1 MKVFKRL
8 KQLSSLAL
16 LLCVATQV
24 QAADVDLATAQKM
37 AKSFMTKQVANG
49 RLRAAA
55 ASNLKLAKAEA
66 SVFNPKAV
74 DYYIFNADKSYVVV
88 AGDDLAPEIL
98 MYGEEGTIDINDIP
112 PAMQWVLNKYKYQ
125 IDGIKA
131 GTLKPN
137 NYSPKATTAVAPLVN
152 ATWDQSE
159 PYNNHTPTSGSTHAV
174 TGCPATSLSMCFYV
188 FKWPKTYPAVG
199 RVTAGIT
206 AEALPERAADW
217 NNIIDHYGTWY
228 DDNGNEQNSSYT
240 SAQADAVAWLM
251 RYAGQACNMDY
262 GIDGSGAYDP
272 EILEACHTF
281 GYVDAQLLTLTNGY
295 AGYGQN
301 YTDAQWNEWMLAE
314 LHAGRPIEYLASD
327 PSAGGH
333 AFNVFGCDTSGKYYV
348 NWGWSGDSNGYCT
361 LHNFTTATG
370 STGQSGSFVFNYGEA
385 MIIGIAPPAGA
396 LGPQIITNPASLEF
410 EGYAGETYTKTF
422 NVRGYNLEENI
433 TIAKS
438 GSDVYTVSPATITPE
453 QAENGVDV
461 TVTYK
466 PTAAGNTTAT
476 LTLSSGEAE
485 AQTVTINGVG
495 KPRVPTL
502 VADPTT
508 MNFVAKLGKT
518 VSKTINLT
526 GVFLTGNV
534 TATLNDPSGVFSVS
548 PATIAPT
555 SFNGETP
562 LQVAV
567 SFMSNEEANYT
578 GSLTFASDGA
588 ESVTVQLTAMAN
600 DGGTASDPYL
610 DIAKYETIDE
620 AGFSSLNK
628 LYNYTEYPEQDCAW
642 LTVSNYGMMANTAT
656 QKWFTHGGEK
666 KYGTENWSAT
676 DVFLGNTAYFS
687 GSGYYANWNEDYQT
701 FYVTNCSQVK
711 QFAYNSGSTY
721 PLLMDIYECTLNAD
735 GSIVAGTTSIDHK
748 TSTQYGTTE
757 IISSI
762 ELNPEK
768 IYKVAIY
775 NDYSRLYEI
784 GFRTPYSSYDKPVA
798 TVATDV
804 TSNSFTA
811 NWSTCTGA
819 TSYTLRVQ
827 PFSVAPLMSETFAGC
842 TASGTQ
848 SIASSL
854 NNYCDNAGWTGT
866 QVYQAVGGLRLGT
879 GSATGNIVSP
889 AVDLSTTL
897 GKVYV
902 LLKAKTYTN
911 NNGTS
916 DTNCNLTISCGSAS
930 ETVTVAG
937 ADEEEFLVAL
947 DCTTAANQNIK
958 IATTTNKKRVVV
970 TGVEIY
976 NGEPATGEATAP
988 MTFTGITGNS
998 YEVTGL
1004 NPETTYIYDVKA
1016 IYGTDESGWSNQ
1028 ITVTTLAEE
1037 VDPGITLAEL
1047 LSTGVDGEQ
1056 YTISND
1062 LAVADVAEYVNNAFL
1077 TDGEGNWIMLTAED
1091 EIFNSLLNMNVIK
1104 GGTLKATLSGIE
1116 LNPVL
1121 TATAAPEAG
1130 SEVIP
1135 FEVVA
1140 YNLADTFDPKVNQ
1153 VIDVT
1158 GFWRASDGALRAY
1171 SSGGQSMTLNTSWGA
1186 SNNTLVDGKRYTVRC
1201 AMNIKEAWK
1210 VSAGLMPKDYD
1221 YDFQNYLGY
1230 ALRLPDTPTAITTI
1244 GAEGNEI
1251 VNVYNVQGML
1261 LKQNIKAADALK
1273 ELPRGIYIIGNR
1285 KVIVK

>member
-438 GSDVYTVSPATITPE
+438 GSDVYTVSPA
-453 QAENGVDV
+453 
-461 TVTYK
+461 
-466 PTAAGNTTAT
+466 AT
-476 LTLSSGEAE
+476 L
-485 AQTVTINGVG
+485 
-495 KPRVPTL
+495 PP
-502 VADPTT
+502 
-508 MNFVAKLGKT
+508 
-518 VSKTINLT
+518 
-526 GVFLTGNV
+526 
-534 TATLNDPSGVFSVS
+534 PS
-548 PATIAPT
+548 
-555 SFNGETP
+555 
-562 LQVAV
+562 L
-567 SFMSNEEANYT
+567 
-578 GSLTFASDGA
+578 
-588 ESVTVQLTAMAN
+588 
-600 DGGTASDPYL
+600 
-610 DIAKYETIDE
+610 
-620 AGFSSLNK
+620 
-628 LYNYTEYPEQDCAW
+628 
-642 LTVSNYGMMANTAT
+642 
-656 QKWFTHGGEK
+656 
-666 KYGTENWSAT
+666 
-676 DVFLGNTAYFS
+676 
-687 GSGYYANWNEDYQT
+687 
-701 FYVTNCSQVK
+701 
-711 QFAYNSGSTY
+711 
-721 PLLMDIYECTLNAD
+721 
-735 GSIVAGTTSIDHK
+735 
-748 TSTQYGTTE
+748 
-757 IISSI
+757 
-762 ELNPEK
+762 
-768 IYKVAIY
+768 
-775 NDYSRLYEI
+775 
-784 GFRTPYSSYDKPVA
+784 
-798 TVATDV
+798 
-804 TSNSFTA
+804 
-811 NWSTCTGA
+811 
-819 TSYTLRVQ
+819 
-827 PFSVAPLMSETFAGC
+827 
-842 TASGTQ
+842 
-848 SIASSL
+848 
-854 NNYCDNAGWTGT
+854 
-866 QVYQAVGGLRLGT
+866 
-879 GSATGNIVSP
+879 
-889 AVDLSTTL
+889 
-897 GKVYV
+897 
-902 LLKAKTYTN
+902 
-911 NNGTS
+911 
-916 DTNCNLTISCGSAS
+916 
-930 ETVTVAG
+930 
-937 ADEEEFLVAL
+937 
-947 DCTTAANQNIK
+947 
-958 IATTTNKKRVVV
+958 
-970 TGVEIY
+970 
-976 NGEPATGEATAP
+976 
-988 MTFTGITGNS
+988 
-998 YEVTGL
+998 
-1004 NPETTYIYDVKA
+1004 
-1016 IYGTDESGWSNQ
+1016 
-1028 ITVTTLAEE
+1028 
-1037 VDPGITLAEL
+1037 
-1047 LSTGVDGEQ
+1047 
-1056 YTISND
+1056 
-1062 LAVADVAEYVNNAFL
+1062 
-1077 TDGEGNWIMLTAED
+1077 
-1091 EIFNSLLNMNVIK
+1091 
-1104 GGTLKATLSGIE
+1104 
-1116 LNPVL
+1116 
-1121 TATAAPEAG
+1121 
-1130 SEVIP
+1130 
-1135 FEVVA
+1135 
-1140 YNLADTFDPKVNQ
+1140 
-1153 VIDVT
+1153 
-1158 GFWRASDGALRAY
+1158 
-1171 SSGGQSMTLNTSWGA
+1171 
-1186 SNNTLVDGKRYTVRC
+1186 
-1201 AMNIKEAWK
+1201 
-1210 VSAGLMPKDYD
+1210 
-1221 YDFQNYLGY
+1221 
-1230 ALRLPDTPTAITTI
+1230 
-1244 GAEGNEI
+1244 
-1251 VNVYNVQGML
+1251 
-1261 LKQNIKAADALK
+1261 
-1273 ELPRGIYIIGNR
+1273 
-1285 KVIVK
+1285 

>member
-159 PYNNHTPTSGSTHAV
+159 PYNNHTPTSGGTHAV

-281 GYVDAQLLTLTNGY
+281 GYVDAQLLTLTDGY
-295 AGYGQN
+295 AGYSQN

-476 LTLSSGEAE
+476 LTLTSGEAE

-502 VADPTT
+502 VADPTSLS
-508 MNFVAKLGKT
+508 FVAKLGKT

-526 GVFLTGNV
+526 GVFLTDNV

-578 GSLTFASDGA
+578 GSLTFASNGA

-628 LYNYTEYPEQDCAW
+628 LYKYTEYPEQDCAW

-976 NGEPATGEATAP
+976 NGEPATGEAAAP

-1062 LAVADVAEYVNNAFL
+1062 LAVVDVADYVNNAFL

-1158 GFWRASDGALRAY
+1158 GFWRANEGTMRAF
-1171 SSGGQSMTLNTSWGA
+1171 SSGGQSLTLNTSWAA
-1186 SNNTLVDGKRYTVRC
+1186 SSNTLVDGKRYTIRC
-1201 AMNIKEAWK
+1201 AINIKEAWK

-1261 LKQNIKAADALK
+1261 LKQNVKAADALK

>member
-137 NYSPKATTAVAPLVN
+137 NYTPKATTAVAPLVN

-281 GYVDAQLLTLTNGY
+281 GYVDAQLLTLTDGY
-295 AGYGQN
+295 AGYSQN

-466 PTAAGNTTAT
+466 PTAAGNTSAT

-485 AQTVTINGVG
+485 AQTVTLSGVG

-502 VADPTT
+502 VATPTT
-508 MNFVAKLGKT
+508 INFVLNNLGAT
-518 VSKTINLT
+518 RTQTIYLT

-534 TATLNDPSGVFSVS
+534 TASLNDPNGVFSVT
-548 PATIAPT
+548 PATLTPG

-562 LQVAV
+562 LPITV
-567 SFMSNEEANYT
+567 SFSTAIEGNYT
-578 GSLTFASDGA
+578 GSVTFSSAGA
-588 ESVTVQLTAMAN
+588 ESVTVQFAAKAY
-600 DGGTASDPYL
+600 DGGTAVDPYL

-620 AGFSSLNK
+620 AGFSGITN
-628 LYNYTEYPEQDCAW
+628 LYKYTEYEDQECAW
-642 LTVSNYGMMANTAT
+642 LTMSNYGAMMGDTNQNWYTSSSLND
-656 QKWFTHGGEK
+656 
-666 KYGTENWSAT
+666 YDNSWSAS
-676 DVFLGNTAYFS
+676 DIFLGGNAYFGS
-687 GSGYYANWNEDYQT
+687 ASSYSVYGSGNQT

-711 QFAYNSGSTY
+711 ALVKGSSYSSSNAT
-721 PLLMDIYECTLNAD
+721 LSIYVCTVNND
-735 GSIVAGTTSIDHK
+735 GSVTASTTATDTQQGSNGVI
-748 TSTQYGTTE
+748 TSATLDET
-757 IISSI
+757 
-762 ELNPEK
+762 K
-768 IYKVAIY
+768 IYKVQLSGGGSY
-775 NDYSRLYEI
+775 PDLLEI
-784 GFRTPYSSYDKPVA
+784 GFCTPLSQLPVPVA
-798 TVATDV
+798 TDATEV
-804 TSNSFTA
+804 GATEFTA
-811 NWSTCTGA
+811 NWNACDGA
-819 TSYTLRVQ
+819 DSYTLRVT
-827 PFSVAPLMSETFAGC
+827 PHFATPLLGETFEAC
-842 TASGTQ
+842 TTSGSQ
-848 SIASSL
+848 NISSKL
-854 NNYCDNAGWTGT
+854 DEYTDVAGWTGAV
-866 QVYQAVGGLRLGT
+866 VYQAVGGLRLGT
-879 GSATGNIVSP
+879 GANVGSLVTP
-889 AVDLSTTL
+889 ALDLSTTL

-902 LLKAKTYTN
+902 KLHAKTYTN
-911 NNGTS
+911 NTGKS
-916 DTNCNLTISCGSAS
+916 DTDCNLTVTCGTAS
-930 ETVTVAG
+930 ETIVI
-937 ADEEEFLVAL
+937 ADANEQEFVVAL
-947 DCTTAANQNIK
+947 DCSKAANQTITF
-958 IATTTNKKRVVV
+958 ATTAGGKRVII
-970 TGVEIY
+970 TGVEVY
-976 NGEPATGEATAP
+976 DGEPATGEVAEP
-988 MTFTGITGNS
+988 KTFTGITGTS

-1016 IYGTDESGWSNQ
+1016 IYGSDESGWSNQ

-1037 VDPGITLAEL
+1037 VDPGIILAEL
-1047 LSTGVDGEQ
+1047 LSTGVEGEQ

-1062 LAVADVAEYVNNAFL
+1062 LAVADVADYVNNAFL
-1077 TDGEGNWIMLTAED
+1077 TDGEGNWIMLTADD
-1091 EIFNSLLNMNVIK
+1091 EIFNSVLDMNVIK

-1121 TATAAPEAG
+1121 TATAAPQAG
-1130 SEVIP
+1130 DATIDYEI
-1135 FEVVA
+1135 EK
-1140 YNLADTFDPKVNQ
+1140 YNLADTFNPKVNQ
-1153 VIDVT
+1153 VIDVL
-1158 GFWRASDGALRAY
+1158 GYWRASEGTMRAF
-1171 SSGGQSMTLNTSWGA
+1171 SSGGQSLTLNTSWAA
-1186 SNNTLVDGKRYTVRC
+1186 SSNTLVDGKRYTIRC

-1244 GAEGNEI
+1244 GADGNEI

>member
-485 AQTVTINGVG
+485 AQTVTITGVG

-628 LYNYTEYPEQDCAW
+628 LYNYSEYPEQDCAW

-711 QFAYNSGSTY
+711 QYAYNSSSTY

-798 TVATDV
+798 TAATDV

-866 QVYQAVGGLRLGT
+866 QVYQAVGG
-879 GSATGNIVSP
+879 
-889 AVDLSTTL
+889 
-897 GKVYV
+897 
-902 LLKAKTYTN
+902 
-911 NNGTS
+911 
-916 DTNCNLTISCGSAS
+916 
-930 ETVTVAG
+930 
-937 ADEEEFLVAL
+937 
-947 DCTTAANQNIK
+947 
-958 IATTTNKKRVVV
+958 
-970 TGVEIY
+970 
-976 NGEPATGEATAP
+976 
-988 MTFTGITGNS
+988 
-998 YEVTGL
+998 
-1004 NPETTYIYDVKA
+1004 
-1016 IYGTDESGWSNQ
+1016 
-1028 ITVTTLAEE
+1028 
-1037 VDPGITLAEL
+1037 
-1047 LSTGVDGEQ
+1047 
-1056 YTISND
+1056 
-1062 LAVADVAEYVNNAFL
+1062 
-1077 TDGEGNWIMLTAED
+1077 
-1091 EIFNSLLNMNVIK
+1091 
-1104 GGTLKATLSGIE
+1104 
-1116 LNPVL
+1116 
-1121 TATAAPEAG
+1121 
-1130 SEVIP
+1130 
-1135 FEVVA
+1135 
-1140 YNLADTFDPKVNQ
+1140 
-1153 VIDVT
+1153 
-1158 GFWRASDGALRAY
+1158 
-1171 SSGGQSMTLNTSWGA
+1171 
-1186 SNNTLVDGKRYTVRC
+1186 C
-1201 AMNIKEAWK
+1201 A
-1210 VSAGLMPKDYD
+1210 
-1221 YDFQNYLGY
+1221 
-1230 ALRLPDTPTAITTI
+1230 
-1244 GAEGNEI
+1244 AEGQDL
-1251 VNVYNVQGML
+1251 Y
-1261 LKQNIKAADALK
+1261 
-1273 ELPRGIYIIGNR
+1273 
-1285 KVIVK
+1285 

>member
-159 PYNNHTPTSGSTHAV
+159 PYNNHTPTSGGTHAV

-281 GYVDAQLLTLTNGY
+281 GYVDAQLLTLTDGY
-295 AGYGQN
+295 AGYSQN

-476 LTLSSGEAE
+476 LTLTSGEAE

-502 VADPTT
+502 VADPTSLS
-508 MNFVAKLGKT
+508 FVAKLGKT

-711 QFAYNSGSTY
+711 QFAYNSSSTY

-976 NGEPATGEATAP
+976 NGEPATGEAAAP

-1016 IYGTDESGWSNQ
+1016 IYGSDESGWSNQ

-1062 LAVADVAEYVNNAFL
+1062 LAVVDVADYVNNAFL

-1158 GFWRASDGALRAY
+1158 GFWR
-1171 SSGGQSMTLNTSWGA
+1171 
-1186 SNNTLVDGKRYTVRC
+1186 
-1201 AMNIKEAWK
+1201 
-1210 VSAGLMPKDYD
+1210 
-1221 YDFQNYLGY
+1221 
-1230 ALRLPDTPTAITTI
+1230 
-1244 GAEGNEI
+1244 
-1251 VNVYNVQGML
+1251 
-1261 LKQNIKAADALK
+1261 
-1273 ELPRGIYIIGNR
+1273 
-1285 KVIVK
+1285 